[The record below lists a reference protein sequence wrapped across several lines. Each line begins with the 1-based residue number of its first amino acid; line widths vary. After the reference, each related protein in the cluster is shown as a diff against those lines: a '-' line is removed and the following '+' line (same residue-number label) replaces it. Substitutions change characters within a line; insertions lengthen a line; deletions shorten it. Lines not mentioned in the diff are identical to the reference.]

1 MAPFDYVEG
10 GMADMAKFL
19 GKRLLSAL
27 VTIFLLSIIIF
38 TISHMSKGDPAQII
52 LGAKQ
57 QRSRLPNS
65 GIHLSWTDRSLNSIS
80 TGYSEL

>member
-52 LGAKQ
+52 LGAEA
-57 QRSRLPNS
+57 
-65 GIHLSWTDRSLNSIS
+65 T
-80 TGYSEL
+80 